1 MRDVSTGNLGGEEGN
16 IADPGG
22 GQGFK
27 GS

>member
-22 GQGFK
+22 GQGF
-27 GS
+27 